1 MQLFNGDCLN
11 SASKK
16 PYYFIVKQLK
26 WSNFSEW
33 RIWFSK
39 FFTVFILLHCSVMLP
54 PKYNCQFSAP
64 YLQTS
69 HIRWETVTMLTLN
82 IILFVLVVA
91 LAQIRPLFQ
100 ALEGDSPSRFYCK
113 QHFFPSDFPPRGSD
127 GFWNP
132 SQKPI
137 INHPGWQRRMP
148 KKKEV
153 WFQARWCFTHRA

>member
-100 ALEGDSPSRFYCK
+100 ALEGDSPSRFSCK
-113 QHFFPSDFPPRGSD
+113 QHFFRQTSPRGEVPD
-127 GFWNP
+127 FET
-132 SQKPI
+132 
-137 INHPGWQRRMP
+137 RRRNLSSTILADNAECR

-153 WFQARWCFTHRA
+153 WF